1 MAQYRPKRILF
12 RIFLPMTVLFAVS
25 SILSLLFSAYCI
37 THYLDRSLKQQLEQ
51 VAAVISRSSYV
62 LNPAIL
68 SQLKDVINSEIV
80 LSDSGGR
87 VLRSTFSGPVR
98 ERLREVF
105 RARPDM
111 ERPFITSIEWEGV
124 KYRTVIHPLLLSDH
138 GQAFLSLWLPAS
150 KADRLKE
157 RIIIS
162 VGGAALMGIF
172 AMAAAA
178 YLIARTI
185 TRPVEELVQVTRKVA
200 AWDLG
205 QRAIVRSRDEI
216 GLLADSFNQMIH
228 RLREYEER
236 LVESEKMA
244 AAGQIAAGLAH
255 EVRNPLTSIKMFVQ
269 VLHGRM
275 EKHSENRDMLT
286 ALVQEINRLDRI
298 IQRIVDRARPG
309 ELHRQQ
315 ADIHEHLKNVL
326 QLAAETLISGNIS
339 VALRLE
345 ARPAMVYADI
355 EKIKQVFWNLVIN
368 SMEAMPGGGN
378 LTISTRS
385 GPDGIT
391 ILFEDTGPGL
401 GVEDPEQFFASF
413 YTTKPEGMGLG
424 LSMSRRIIEKHGG
437 ALSLKNRKQGG
448 AVACI
453 ILPTD
458 NREV

>member
-1 MAQYRPKRILF
+1 
-12 RIFLPMTVLFAVS
+12 
-25 SILSLLFSAYCI
+25 
-37 THYLDRSLKQQLEQ
+37 
-51 VAAVISRSSYV
+51 
-62 LNPAIL
+62 
-68 SQLKDVINSEIV
+68 
-80 LSDSGGR
+80 
-87 VLRSTFSGPVR
+87 
-98 ERLREVF
+98 
-105 RARPDM
+105 
-111 ERPFITSIEWEGV
+111 
-124 KYRTVIHPLLLSDH
+124 
-138 GQAFLSLWLPAS
+138 FLSLWLPAR

-178 YLIARTI
+178 YLII

-205 QRAIVRSRDEI
+205 QRAVVRSRDEI

-385 GPDGIT
+385 GSDGIT
-391 ILFEDTGPGL
+391 ILFEDTGSGL

-413 YTTKPEGMGLG
+413 STKPEGMGLG

-458 NREV
+458 TQPTDNREV